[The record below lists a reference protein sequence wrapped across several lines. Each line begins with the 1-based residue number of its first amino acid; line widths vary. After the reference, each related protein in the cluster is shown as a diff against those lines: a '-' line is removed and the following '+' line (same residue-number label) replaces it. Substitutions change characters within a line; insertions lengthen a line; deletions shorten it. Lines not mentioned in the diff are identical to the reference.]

1 MINTVCAQR
10 NRSWSKR
17 TYNTDSR
24 FSVTLGL
31 NMVNSSGDY
40 PLGFIKTPKAM
51 AFNTPITLIFDYRL
65 NQWFSITADVS
76 SNKWKANKGIISGR
90 VVKKDVPYITSNIG
104 INIYLDN
111 FFVDDLIQNN
121 FEVFIQPTVG
131 YFKTDQGSYSINIG
145 FGASI
150 WITKGVAVSGI
161 LQNKWMYKN
170 TNSKYSRSHQQLI
183 VGIKHLF

>member
-1 MINTVCAQR
+1 MNSVTAQR

-17 TYNTDSR
+17 SYNIDSR

-40 PLGFIKTPKAM
+40 PFGFIKAPKAM
-51 AFNTPITLIFDYRL
+51 AFNAPITLIFDYRL
-65 NQWFSITADVS
+65 NQWFSITTDVS
-76 SNKWKANKGIISGR
+76 NNKWKANQGIIAGQ
-90 VVKKDVPYITSNIG
+90 VVKKDVPYFSSNIG

-131 YFKTDQGSYSINIG
+131 YFKTDKGSYSVNMG

-150 WITKGVAVSGI
+150 WITKAVAVSGI
-161 LQNKWMYKN
+161 VQNKWMYKKTGSLYN
-170 TNSKYSRSHQQLI
+170 KSHQQFI
-183 VGIKHLF
+183 IGIKHLF